1 MLVIVNNKIN
11 QSINQVLC
19 FLNHETNKYSNQ
31 QLVKWDETTR
41 TYTIRKLKTLSGR
54 QKRLTNRELIC
65 ECCRAVCIR
74 IDFNILLFL
83 EQAAPL
89 QWHHSGV
96 GQPCFVW
103 LTEMVGHQIK
113 TLNGGKTALIKLI
126 EVERGESGRSTFE
139 SNRLTMCDWIWTR
152 FVYKYRH

>member
-1 MLVIVNNKIN
+1 MRDKTKHSDNIV
-11 QSINQVLC
+11 QGLC

-74 IDFNILLFL
+74 IDFNILHFFR
-83 EQAAPL
+83 AGCAFAVAS
-89 QWHHSGV
+89 QWSRTTLLCVTNRNGRSPN
-96 GQPCFVW
+96 QNTKW
-103 LTEMVGHQIK
+103 GHNSID
-113 TLNGGKTALIKLI
+113 KLI

-139 SNRLTMCDWIWTR
+139 SNRLTLCDWIWTR